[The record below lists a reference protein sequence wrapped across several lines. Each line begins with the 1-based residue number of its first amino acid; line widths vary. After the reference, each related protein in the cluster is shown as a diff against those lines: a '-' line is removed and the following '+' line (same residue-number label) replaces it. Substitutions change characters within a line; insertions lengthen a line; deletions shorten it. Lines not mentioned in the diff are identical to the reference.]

1 MKFTL
6 IFQKD
11 PEEGYVVEVLELPGC
26 LSWGKTI
33 DEAKNNIKEAI
44 QLYLEALKKWEIE
57 LNATNFID
65 YIEINNAFLQ
75 TWKSNK
81 SFKKVMTA

>member
-44 QLYLEALKKWEIE
+44 QLYLEALKK
-57 LNATNFID
+57 
-65 YIEINNAFLQ
+65 
-75 TWKSNK
+75 
-81 SFKKVMTA
+81 